1 MKKLFLTVTVS
12 AGIVSL
18 FLSPC
23 FAQENYPKG
32 VEGSDFTSVNDKAGE
47 LRTDFL
53 TEIETSYSAK
63 AFSLNETVK
72 HLSDMPLFTPKDRDK
87 LFATA
92 LSDRPRFSFDIP
104 FFGDRRVEASFHLDQ
119 KKPSPIDT
127 DKKKEKIL
135 SSEFS
140 IRW

>member
-32 VEGSDFTSVNDKAGE
+32 VERSDLTSVNDKAGE

-53 TEIETSYSAK
+53 KEIETRYSTK
-63 AFSLNETVK
+63 AFSLNEMAK
-72 HLSDMPLFTPKDRDK
+72 YLSNMPLFSPKDKDK
-87 LFATA
+87 LFAAT
-92 LSDRPRFSFDIP
+92 LSNRPRFSFDIP
-104 FFGDRRVEASFHLDQ
+104 FFGDRRLEVSFHLDQ

-127 DKKKEKIL
+127 DQKKEKIL